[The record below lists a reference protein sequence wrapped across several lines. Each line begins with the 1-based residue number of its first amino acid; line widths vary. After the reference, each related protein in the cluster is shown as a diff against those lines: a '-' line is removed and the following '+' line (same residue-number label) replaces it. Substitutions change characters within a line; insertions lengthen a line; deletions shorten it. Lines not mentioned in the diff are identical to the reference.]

1 MAMKR
6 NTKGFSLVELLIV
19 VMVIGV
25 LMSIAIP
32 GLLASRRSAN
42 ETAAVGNLRTIDSAE
57 TAYLA
62 QTGRAATF
70 ANLRTGNFLDVQW
83 TNGVYRTGFI
93 YSEVAIS
100 ATGGQY
106 HITAI
111 PSSTGNG
118 RKSYSLIEDHV
129 VRYTS
134 GLVSLARGSGTAI
147 GS

>member
-1 MAMKR
+1 MAMKS
-6 NTKGFSLVELLIV
+6 TKGFSLVELLIV
-19 VMVIGV
+19 VTVIGI
-25 LMSIAIP
+25 LMSIAVP

-70 ANLRTGNFLDVQW
+70 ANLRAGSFLDAQW
-83 TNGVYRTGFI
+83 TNGVLRTGFI
-93 YSEVAIS
+93 YSEVTIS

-111 PSSTGNG
+111 PSGTGNG
-118 RKSYSLIEDHV
+118 RKSYALIEDHV
-129 VRYTS
+129 VRYTT
-134 GLVSLARGSGTAI
+134 GLVSLGRGSGTPI